1 MSYAKDGEVVIK
13 LMLFAGRPDPPSHR
27 GSKRKFFL
35 RGSNTE
41 LFCVIIGLNFY
52 LETDT
57 AFPTV
62 FLHKVDMTSIDWAK
76 LEGLKRLDLTGKT
89 PEEMEEEKFNDIDMS
104 SEIWEEM
111 EDLKDGN
118 FFVDLTR
125 DNSVAYSPAVASES
139 GLATFQCG
147 NAGTELAADYAK
159 AKQEVEDKDCEI
171 VVRQISDDDVEHN
184 ELQLL
189 DLPLGDLEMI
199 MEFCIGLEY
208 LNFFATCKRCHLAA
222 PGNPQMDLQDQ
233 GVIDSGCSRHMTG
246 NMSYLTDYEEID
258 GGYVAFGGNC

>member
-41 LFCVIIGLNFY
+41 LFCVIIGL
-52 LETDT
+52 
-57 AFPTV
+57 
-62 FLHKVDMTSIDWAK
+62 
-76 LEGLKRLDLTGKT
+76 KRLDLTGKT
-89 PEEMEEEKFNDIDMS
+89 PEEMEEEKFNDILDMS
-104 SEIWEEM
+104 SEIWEQM
-111 EDLKDGN
+111 EDLKDAN
-118 FFVDLTR
+118 FFVDLAR

-139 GLATFQCG
+139 GVKYTSVRSIPFVAQG
-147 NAGTELAADYAK
+147 WLAADYAK
-159 AKQEVEDKDCEI
+159 AKKEVEDQDCEI

-208 LNFFATCKRCHLAA
+208 LNFCATCKRCHLAA
-222 PGNPQMDLQDQ
+222 PVLQWR
-233 GVIDSGCSRHMTG
+233 GEATLKRLE
-246 NMSYLTDYEEID
+246 NYSYFRR
-258 GGYVAFGGNC
+258 G

>member
-41 LFCVIIGLNFY
+41 LFCVIIGL
-52 LETDT
+52 
-57 AFPTV
+57 
-62 FLHKVDMTSIDWAK
+62 
-76 LEGLKRLDLTGKT
+76 KRLDLTGKT
-89 PEEMEEEKFNDIDMS
+89 PEEMEEEKFNDILDMS
-104 SEIWEEM
+104 SEIWEQM
-111 EDLKDGN
+111 EDLKDAN
-118 FFVDLTR
+118 FFVDLAR

-139 GLATFQCG
+139 GCG

-159 AKQEVEDKDCEI
+159 AKQEVEDQDCEI

-208 LNFFATCKRCHLAA
+208 LNFCATCKRCHLAA
-222 PGNPQMDLQDQ
+222 PVLQWR
-233 GVIDSGCSRHMTG
+233 GEATLKRLE
-246 NMSYLTDYEEID
+246 NYSYFRR
-258 GGYVAFGGNC
+258 G